1 MTYEYVCTSCQH
13 AWEEE
18 QRISAAPLTT
28 CPNCHLETAK
38 RQVSGGA
45 GFILKGSG
53 WYADLYSSAKP
64 GKKEDGS
71 GEAKKA
77 SDSGGESKKDSG
89 GESKKDSGGESKKS
103 TDSGSSSTPSSSST
117 TSSDS
122 SSSAGSGTKAAG
134 ATAT

>member
-1 MTYEYVCTSCQH
+1 MTYEYVCTACQH

-28 CPNCHLETAK
+28 CPSCHQETAK

-45 GFILKGSG
+45 GFILKGGG

-64 GKKEDGS
+64 GDSSKTS
-71 GEAKKA
+71 A
-77 SDSGGESKKDSG
+77 STSSSSESSSSD
-89 GESKKDSGGESKKS
+89 SKKS
-103 TDSGSSSTPSSSST
+103 SDGGSSSAAPSTSSS
-117 TSSDS
+117 SSDS
-122 SSSAGSGTKAAG
+122 SSGSGSKAAG

>member
-28 CPNCHLETAK
+28 CPACHLETAK

-77 SDSGGESKKDSG
+77 ADSSGGESKKESS
-89 GESKKDSGGESKKS
+89 GESKKPTETASSGAAPAS
-103 TDSGSSSTPSSSST
+103 TS
-117 TSSDS
+117 SSDS
-122 SSSAGSGTKAAG
+122 GAGTTPSKAA

>member
-1 MTYEYVCTSCQH
+1 MTYEYVCTACQH

-28 CPNCHLETAK
+28 CPSCHQETAK

-71 GEAKKA
+71 GESKKA
-77 SDSGGESKKDSG
+77 ASSTESKP
-89 GESKKDSGGESKKS
+89 DSGGESKKS
-103 TDSGSSSTPSSSST
+103 TDAGSPSTAAST
-117 TSSDS
+117 TSSSSDS
-122 SSSAGSGTKAAG
+122 SSSTGSKAAG
-134 ATAT
+134 ATVT

>member
-18 QRISAAPLTT
+18 QRISEAPRTT

-64 GKKEDGS
+64 GKKDDG
-71 GEAKKA
+71 
-77 SDSGGESKKDSG
+77 GGETKGTTSSS
-89 GESKKDSGGESKKS
+89 ESKANSAGESKKS
-103 TDSGSSSTPSSSST
+103 SDAGSSTAASTAAS
-117 TSSDS
+117 SSDS
-122 SSSAGSGTKAAG
+122 SSSTSTTTSTKTAG

>member
-1 MTYEYVCTSCQH
+1 MTYEYVCIACQH

-28 CPNCHLETAK
+28 CPQCHQETAK

-64 GKKEDGS
+64 GS
-71 GEAKKA
+71 GN
-77 SDSGGESKKDSG
+77 SESKKESG
-89 GESKKDSGGESKKS
+89 AESKKESSTESKKS
-103 TDSGSSSTPSSSST
+103 TESSSSSSTPASSS
-117 TSSDS
+117 SSDS
-122 SSSAGSGTKAAG
+122 STSTSTSSK
-134 ATAT
+134 ATATAT

>member
-18 QRISAAPLTT
+18 QRISEAPLTT

-64 GKKEDGS
+64 GKKDDGGS
-71 GEAKKA
+71 ESKRSSTSAESKSESAGESKKA
-77 SDSGGESKKDSG
+77 SDS
-89 GESKKDSGGESKKS
+89 S
-103 TDSGSSSTPSSSST
+103 TSSGSTSS

-122 SSSAGSGTKAAG
+122 STTSTSTKSAG

>member
-18 QRISAAPLTT
+18 QRISEAPLTT
-28 CPNCHLETAK
+28 CPNCHMETAK

-64 GKKEDGS
+64 GKKDDGGSESKRSSSS
-71 GEAKKA
+71 GSSESK
-77 SDSGGESKKDSG
+77 SDSGGESKKASDS
-89 GESKKDSGGESKKS
+89 S
-103 TDSGSSSTPSSSST
+103 TSSGSTSS

-122 SSSAGSGTKAAG
+122 STTSTSTKSAG

>member
-1 MTYEYVCTSCQH
+1 MTYEYVCTACQH

-28 CPNCHLETAK
+28 CPSCHLETAK

-64 GKKEDGS
+64 GKKDDGS
-71 GEAKKA
+71 GESKKT
-77 SDSGGESKKDSG
+77 SGSSTTTESKP
-89 GESKKDSGGESKKS
+89 DSGGESKKS
-103 TDSGSSSTPSSSST
+103 SDGGSSSAAPSTSTSS
-117 TSSDS
+117 SSDS
-122 SSSAGSGTKAAG
+122 SSSSGTKAAG